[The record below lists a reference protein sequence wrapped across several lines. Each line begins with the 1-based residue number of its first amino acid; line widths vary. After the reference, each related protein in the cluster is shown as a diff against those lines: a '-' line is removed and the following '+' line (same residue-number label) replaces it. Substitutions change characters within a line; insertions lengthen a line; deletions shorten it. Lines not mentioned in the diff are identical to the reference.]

1 MSRFRVGLM
10 DSVMAGRPSVD
21 TYSRASYLA
30 AVANRVDS
38 YWVPDHINGQ
48 TPRPLWDP
56 KYTGGGTSAAV
67 ARRGDGGVDPARQP
81 GGAQAIQPGPS
92 RRRRHRHR

>member
-10 DSVMAGRPSVD
+10 DSILAGRPSVD
-21 TYSRASYLA
+21 SYSRASYLA

-48 TPRPLWDP
+48 TPRPLWGSEVHSVGAP
-56 KYTGGGTSAAV
+56 VAL
-67 ARRGDGGVDPARQP
+67 ARRSDGSVDAV
-81 GGAQAIQPGPS
+81 G
-92 RRRRHRHR
+92 

>member
-10 DSVMAGRPSVD
+10 DSILAGRPSVD
-21 TYSRASYLA
+21 SYSRASYLA

-48 TPRPLWDP
+48 TPRPL
-56 KYTGGGTSAAV
+56 
-67 ARRGDGGVDPARQP
+67 
-81 GGAQAIQPGPS
+81 
-92 RRRRHRHR
+92 